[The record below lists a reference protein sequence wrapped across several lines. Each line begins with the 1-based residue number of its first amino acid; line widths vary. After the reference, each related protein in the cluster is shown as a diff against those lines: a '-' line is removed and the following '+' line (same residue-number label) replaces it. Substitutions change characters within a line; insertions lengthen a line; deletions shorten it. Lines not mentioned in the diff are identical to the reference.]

1 MKSYMDTR
9 IDPCT
14 DFYQYACGNW
24 HKHNPLPPDRTSYD
38 TFEILRENLD
48 VVLNEILSEKPSTS
62 VLKKIVIYCFTVSL
76 LPYFR
81 KHIQNPMKQ
90 R

>member
-1 MKSYMDTR
+1 MKSYMNTN

-14 DFYQYACGNW
+14 DFYHYACGNW
-24 HKHNPLPPDRTSYD
+24 HKHNQLPPDRTSYD

-48 VVLNEILSEKPSTS
+48 VVLNEILSEKPSLP
-62 VLKKIVIYCFTVSL
+62 VLRKNCYLLTVSL

-81 KHIQNPMKQ
+81 KYQNPMMQ